1 MIAVDTNILLRY
13 LLDDDAMQSR
23 KARHLFETKQLLLIT
38 DVVLAETIWTLKGKR
53 YAAHRDD
60 IAKIVMRLLEE
71 VNVIFEDRQAIW
83 SALNDFVAA
92 SPVKTANGIKWA
104 DFSDALIVN
113 KARCW
118 LWHYNN
124 PTLVRT
130 HLIWLLWRWMALR
143 EPDFSFPRNRPI
155 QEFWIPAIPAGA
167 GSVGMTERVEIVFCC
182 YVGRQIADIQ
192 NTGMW
197 VDGQAIK

>member
-13 LLDDDAMQSR
+13 LLDDDATQSR
-23 KARHLFETKQLLLIT
+23 KARHLFETRQLILIT

-60 IAKIVMRLLEE
+60 IARIVMNLLEE

-83 SALNDFVAA
+83 SALNDFIAV

-113 KARCW
+113 KARM
-118 LWHYNN
+118 L
-124 PTLVRT
+124 
-130 HLIWLLWRWMALR
+130 ALALQQ
-143 EPDFSFPRNRPI
+143 PYLGTYTFDL
-155 QEFWIPAIPAGA
+155 AALA
-167 GSVGMTERVEIVFCC
+167 L
-182 YVGRQIADIQ
+182 
-192 NTGMW
+192 
-197 VDGQAIK
+197 DGTKKA